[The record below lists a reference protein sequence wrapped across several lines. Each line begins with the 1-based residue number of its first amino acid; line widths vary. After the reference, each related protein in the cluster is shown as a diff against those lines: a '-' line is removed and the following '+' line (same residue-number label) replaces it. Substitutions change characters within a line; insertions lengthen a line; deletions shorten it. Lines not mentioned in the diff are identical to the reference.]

1 MLNESL
7 IHFDAQLVFD
17 SFRSSINL
25 RFISMLKEL
34 IDQFYL
40 DQQKDKEQT
49 RFYISDVG
57 KCHRSVFFK
66 FKNAPGKK
74 MEPRILRIYERG
86 EYLHRNIFN
95 ILYRLK
101 IGMTTEVTIPAQEII
116 SGRADAILC
125 MNNEN
130 YVLDIKSINSSIFK
144 NLTQPKEENVYQLQ
158 LYLHYFNIKKGI
170 LLYIDKDQQD
180 IKEFLLNY
188 DEKLVQSLLKDFE
201 TLKGKVD
208 SNIIPQRLPDYPG
221 NWQCRYCRF
230 KEICATA
237 GSSNI
242 RWEEFKKKVE
252 SQGNNLSD

>member
-1 MLNESL
+1 
-7 IHFDAQLVFD
+7 
-17 SFRSSINL
+17 
-25 RFISMLKEL
+25 MLKEI

-40 DQQKDKEQT
+40 DQQKDKEQI

-57 KCHRSVFFK
+57 KCHRSIFFK
-66 FKNAPGKK
+66 FKNAPAEK

-101 IGMTTEVTIPAQEII
+101 IGMATEVAIPAQEII

-125 MNNEN
+125 INNEN

-144 NLTQPKEENVYQLQ
+144 NLNEPKEENIYQLQ

-180 IKEFLLNY
+180 IKEFLIDY
-188 DEKLVQSLLKDFE
+188 DEKLVHSLLREFE
-201 TLKGKVD
+201 NLKVKVD
-208 SNIIPQRLPDYPG
+208 SNIIPQRLADYPE
-221 NWQCRYCRF
+221 NWQCRYCRY
-230 KEICATA
+230 KEICAMA
-237 GSSNI
+237 DVGEVK
-242 RWEEFKKKVE
+242 WEEFKKKIEAQNKV
-252 SQGNNLSD
+252 SDL